1 MKYLRCNR
9 RKRNLASTECPFDPM
24 STMAAK
30 DIEDGDLLAHVQIT
44 ANNVD
49 TSKPM
54 YEVMDRDGN
63 TAMFTR
69 QVVVTEASTI
79 TGEETITLN
88 QGDLFDAMH
97 AVTAQDKEDGNLMK
111 QIAVLASDVNVN
123 VPGTYHVT
131 YNVVDSNGN
140 SAMFTRTV
148 VVKAVAKPV
157 QPVVI
162 HPDADLI
169 VVQPA
174 QEKAALPKTGDQS
187 FAPVGLVGLALL
199 AFRGFLFWRKK

>member
-131 YNVVDSNGN
+131 YNVLDSNGN

-157 QPVVI
+157 QPVAI

-187 FAPVGLVGLALL
+187 SAPVGLVGLALL

>member
-1 MKYLRCNR
+1 
-9 RKRNLASTECPFDPM
+9 M

-49 TSKPM
+49 TRQPGTYEVT

-69 QVVVTEASTI
+69 QVVVTEAPTI

-131 YNVVDSNGN
+131 YDVVDSDGN

-187 FAPVGLVGLALL
+187 SAPVGLVGLALL
-199 AFRGFLFWRKK
+199 AFSGFLFWRKK

>member
-1 MKYLRCNR
+1 
-9 RKRNLASTECPFDPM
+9 M

-187 FAPVGLVGLALL
+187 SAPVGLVGLALL
-199 AFRGFLFWRKK
+199 AFSGFLFWRKK

>member
-1 MKYLRCNR
+1 
-9 RKRNLASTECPFDPM
+9 M

-69 QVVVTEASTI
+69 QVVVTEAPTI

-88 QGDLFDAMH
+88 QGDLFDAMR

-111 QIAVLASDVNVN
+111 QIAVLASDVNMN

-131 YNVVDSNGN
+131 YEVVDSDGN
-140 SAMFTRTV
+140 SAMFTRTA

-157 QPVVI
+157 EPMKPVQPVAI
-162 HPDADLI
+162 HPDADPI

-187 FAPVGLVGLALL
+187 SVPVGLVGLALL
-199 AFRGFLFWRKK
+199 AFSDFLFWRKKYEEEGFSY